1 MAAPRQAM
9 PHRTRQIARS
19 VPMIKPCLR
28 RARRGRD
35 DLRGFGCGF
44 FDPPPDA
51 APDDAERE
59 EVAEY
64 RLSATRGLPPLFPAA
79 MPAARTW

>member
-1 MAAPRQAM
+1 MAAPRQAI

-19 VPMIKPCLR
+19 VPMISPCLR
-28 RARRGRD
+28 RVRRGRAG
-35 DLRGFGCGF
+35 LRGLGCGF

-51 APDDAERE
+51 APEDADRE
-59 EVAEY
+59 EAAEY
-64 RLSATRGLPPLFPAA
+64 RLSATRGRPPLFPAA